1 MAMAHQSSLCQL
13 YQLGGCCC
21 QQKLRAWL
29 HSVPATKVSMAVSFT
44 STWVRS
50 NCKSRLILL
59 RLLGN
64 WARPAVLRSVA
75 CDLLT
80 VSRVNGVN
88 AHISSSTNSERVS
101 CKAECSGLDVCMQ
114 TEKTAQVHELLVCMG
129 QSSRPQP
136 FERHRLGSNAVKLR
150 CNVACL

>member
-59 RLLGN
+59 R
-64 WARPAVLRSVA
+64 
-75 CDLLT
+75 D
-80 VSRVNGVN
+80 
-88 AHISSSTNSERVS
+88 
-101 CKAECSGLDVCMQ
+101 CSATGR
-114 TEKTAQVHELLVCMG
+114 A
-129 QSSRPQP
+129 QP
-136 FERHRLGSNAVKLR
+136 FCGQWHVTS
-150 CNVACL
+150 